1 MDITEYLLGLSVGRE
16 ESDLGL
22 LKSVSVV
29 VDRSI
34 LGGDEGSGSV
44 LSGRSF
50 DGNCDGILEGVRP
63 GEGDP
68 LGVL

>member
-34 LGGDEGSGSV
+34 IVGDEIVGSV
-44 LSGRSF
+44 SSDVSF
-50 DGNCDGILEGVRP
+50 
-63 GEGDP
+63 
-68 LGVL
+68 